1 MTYCGRQLHAIS
13 ARARPRLLN
22 WPVIGGQAR
31 LPARHTAS
39 RVPRYSPIRFRCL
52 GLRAARSDAHLAPS
66 LRQPGE
72 KSRLARCLLGL
83 ALLLSPGSALALEPV
98 TVSVQGTVEL
108 NSENAGKA
116 RELALQAGLVEA
128 ALAVASRFVPPHVM
142 EFQRETIREALETR
156 ASGFVLTYRVD
167 GPVGARPARDDPTQR
182 EFVLGLSATVD
193 ASRVRELLRTL
204 GVLSQRG
211 DRASVLLSVGLD
223 PGGSEWAPSLPSS
236 FAHYLTRHLEG
247 EGLVL
252 VDPALRAPGS
262 LPPGSA
268 FDHARSLGAD
278 VAIEIEV
285 RWQPHASLGLMGGR
299 AEVRVRAL
307 RTDDGSEV
315 ALARF
320 EAPAYHADPDEA
332 FARALEAVQAQV
344 AQNLTLQLNRN
355 WRALA
360 AQEPGPVE
368 LRLLNATS
376 LGQVHAV
383 QRTLRNVLGAEEARL
398 VTLAPWVAEIHVES
412 PLSPGALQDRLVR
425 VVFDGFRLRPV
436 EVSRQLVE
444 VRVETLIDP
453 DAGPEPPPVGG
464 PWGPGRRL
472 SN

>member
-1 MTYCGRQLHAIS
+1 M
-13 ARARPRLLN
+13 
-22 WPVIGGQAR
+22 
-31 LPARHTAS
+31 
-39 RVPRYSPIRFRCL
+39 
-52 GLRAARSDAHLAPS
+52 
-66 LRQPGE
+66 
-72 KSRLARCLLGL
+72 SRLARCLLGL

-108 NSENAGKA
+108 NKENAGKA
-116 RELALQAGLVEA
+116 RELALHAGLVEA
-128 ALAVASRFVPPHVM
+128 ALAVARRFVPPHVM
-142 EFQRETIREALETR
+142 ESEQERIREALE
-156 ASGFVLTYRVD
+156 ASAAGFVLTYRID
-167 GPVGARPARDDPTQR
+167 GAVGTRPARDDPTKQ

-193 ASRVRELLRTL
+193 AARVRERLRTL
-204 GVLSQRG
+204 GVLRKRG

-223 PGGSEWAPSLPSS
+223 PGASEWAPSLPSS

-247 EGLVL
+247 EGLVV

-262 LPPGSA
+262 LQPRSV
-268 FDHARSLGAD
+268 FDHARNLGAD
-278 VAIEIEV
+278 VAVEIGV
-285 RWQPHASLGLMGGR
+285 RWQRHASLGLMGGR
-299 AEVRVRAL
+299 ALVRVRAL

-332 FARALEAVQAQV
+332 FVRALEAVQAQV
-344 AQNLTLQLNRN
+344 AQNLTLQLDRN

-360 AQEPGPVE
+360 ALEPRPVE

-376 LGQVHAV
+376 LGQVDAV
-383 QRTLRNVLGAEEARL
+383 QKILRNVLGAEEARL
-398 VTLAPWVAEIHVES
+398 VTLAPWVAEIQVKG

-453 DAGPEPPPVGG
+453 EAGSGPAPVGG
-464 PWGPGRRL
+464 P
-472 SN
+472 

>member
-1 MTYCGRQLHAIS
+1 M
-13 ARARPRLLN
+13 
-22 WPVIGGQAR
+22 
-31 LPARHTAS
+31 S
-39 RVPRYSPIRFRCL
+39 RL
-52 GLRAARSDAHLAPS
+52 GL
-66 LRQPGE
+66 
-72 KSRLARCLLGL
+72 CLLGL
-83 ALLLSPGSALALEPV
+83 ALLHSPGSALALEPV

-108 NSENAGKA
+108 NNENAGKA
-116 RELALQAGLVEA
+116 RELALHAGLVEA
-128 ALAVASRFVPPHVM
+128 ALAVARRFVPPHVM
-142 EFQRETIREALETR
+142 EFQQERIREALETS
-156 ASGFVLTYRVD
+156 AAGFVLTYRVD
-167 GPVGARPARDDPTQR
+167 GPVGARPARADPAQQ

-204 GVLSQRG
+204 GVLRQRG
-211 DRASVLLSVGLD
+211 DRASVLLRVGLD

-247 EGLVL
+247 EGLVV

-262 LPPGSA
+262 AQPGSA
-268 FDHARSLGAD
+268 FDHARSVGAD
-278 VAIEIEV
+278 VAIEVGV
-285 RWQPHASLGLMGGR
+285 RWQRHASLGLMGGR

-344 AQNLTLQLNRN
+344 AQNLTLQLDRN

-360 AQEPGPVE
+360 AQESGPIE

-376 LGQVHAV
+376 LGQVDAV
-383 QRTLRNVLGAEEARL
+383 QKTLRNVLGAEEASL
-398 VTLAPWVAEIHVES
+398 ITLAPWLAEIQVKG

-436 EVSRQLVE
+436 EVSRQRVE
-444 VRVETLIDP
+444 VRVETLTDP
-453 DAGPEPPPVGG
+453 DAGPGPPSVGG
-464 PWGPGRRL
+464 P
-472 SN
+472 

>member
-1 MTYCGRQLHAIS
+1 M
-13 ARARPRLLN
+13 
-22 WPVIGGQAR
+22 
-31 LPARHTAS
+31 S
-39 RVPRYSPIRFRCL
+39 RIAC
-52 GLRAARSDAHLAPS
+52 
-66 LRQPGE
+66 
-72 KSRLARCLLGL
+72 CLLGL
-83 ALLLSPGSALALEPV
+83 ALLLSPGSALALDPV

-108 NSENAGKA
+108 NKENAGKA
-116 RELALQAGLVEA
+116 RELALHAGLVEA
-128 ALAVASRFVPPHVM
+128 ALAVARRFVPPHVM
-142 EFQRETIREALETR
+142 ESEQERIREALE
-156 ASGFVLTYRVD
+156 ASAAGFVLTYRID
-167 GPVGARPARDDPTQR
+167 GAVGTRPARDDPTKQ

-193 ASRVRELLRTL
+193 AARVRERLRTL
-204 GVLSQRG
+204 GVLRKRG

-223 PGGSEWAPSLPSS
+223 PGASEWAPSLPSS

-247 EGLVL
+247 EGLVV

-262 LPPGSA
+262 LQPRSV
-268 FDHARSLGAD
+268 FDHARNLGAD
-278 VAIEIEV
+278 VAVEIGV
-285 RWQPHASLGLMGGR
+285 RWQRHASLGLMGGR
-299 AEVRVRAL
+299 ALVRVRAL

-332 FARALEAVQAQV
+332 FVRALEAVQAQV
-344 AQNLTLQLNRN
+344 AQNLTLQLDRN

-360 AQEPGPVE
+360 ALEPGPVE

-376 LGQVHAV
+376 LGQVDAV
-383 QRTLRNVLGAEEARL
+383 QKILRNVLGAEEARL
-398 VTLAPWVAEIHVES
+398 VTLAPWVAEIQVKG

-464 PWGPGRRL
+464 PLGRGRRL
-472 SN
+472 AN